1 MIASTERNQLFA
13 FVEELKKFAKDFC
26 FWGPFLD
33 VPERDLVD
41 FAPADCASGPS
52 DAFLAGLSLG
62 AARVE
67 LSSCS
72 FTLVEDFALDLAFT
86 GADGSGSSSSS
97 TDSYE
102 E

>member
-13 FVEELKKFAKDFC
+13 FVDALKKFAKDFC
-26 FWGPFLD
+26 FWGPFFD

-41 FAPADCASGPS
+41 FAPADGASGPS

-62 AARVE
+62 AGGVE
-67 LSSCS
+67 LSSCF
-72 FTLVEDFALDLAFT
+72 FTLVEDFAFAFAFA